1 MAGEQSQIGVIGL
14 GVMGRNLVLNI
25 AEHGFAVAGYD
36 KKSEQVGQLQKD
48 STSALIRPCKRLED
62 FVSALRRPRIALM
75 LVPAGPPVDGVIQDL
90 LPHLSKGDILI
101 DAGNSFFE
109 DTNLRTKKLA
119 EKGIHFL
126 GVGVSGG
133 EEGARHGPSIMPG
146 GEESAYRAV
155 EPIFSAISA
164 KVNGEPCVAY
174 LGPGSAG
181 HYVKMVHNGIE
192 YGLMEL
198 IAETYD
204 LLDRGLD
211 FPDNE
216 LSKIY
221 GGWSRGLVGSFLIEI
236 TAQIFRRID
245 EKTHKPLIDLISDQ
259 AKQKGTGMWTS
270 QDAMRLGVPVPNI
283 DTAVAMRD
291 LSVFK
296 SLRMEESR
304 ILSGPV
310 IKPHEDLE
318 NIIEDLY
325 KALYVSMILTY
336 SQGFALLLAASKS
349 YGYSIE
355 PAVVGKIWRGGCI
368 IRSTILEPIKTA
380 FESQPSLEH
389 LLDDKYFAGEVVNN
403 QQSLRNIVSTA
414 AKWGLPVPGMMAAL
428 AYYDS
433 LRSAWLPANL
443 IQAQRDYFGAHTYE
457 RVDEKGTF
465 HTKWTEAEVKKHEA
479 ISKS

>member
-25 AEHGFAVAGYD
+25 AEHGFGVAGYD
-36 KKSEQVGQLQKD
+36 KKGEQVAQLQKE
-48 STSALIRPCKRLED
+48 STSVKIMPCKILQD
-62 FVSALRRPRIALM
+62 FVSTLRRPRTVLM
-75 LVPAGPPVDGVIQDL
+75 LVPAGPPVDSVLGDL
-90 LPHLSKGDILI
+90 LPHLSGGDIVI
-101 DAGNSFFE
+101 DAGNSYFE
-109 DTNLRTKKLA
+109 DTNLRAKNLA
-119 EKGIHFL
+119 DRGIHFL

-146 GEESAYRAV
+146 GEESAYRTV
-155 EPIFSAISA
+155 EAILSAISA

-211 FPDNE
+211 FSENE

-221 GGWSRGLVGSFLIEI
+221 GGWSRGLVSGFLVEI
-236 TAQIFRRID
+236 TSQIFRRID

-296 SLRMEESR
+296 SLRVEESR
-304 ILSGPV
+304 LLNGPV
-310 IKPHEDLE
+310 IKPQD
-318 NIIEDLY
+318 NIEAILDDLY
-325 KALYVSMILTY
+325 KALYVSMIITY
-336 SQGFALLLAASKS
+336 SQGFALLSAASKT
-349 YGYSIE
+349 YGYSID
-355 PAVVGKIWRGGCI
+355 PAVVAKIWRGGCI
-368 IRSTILEPIKTA
+368 IRSAILEPIKTA
-380 FESQPSLEH
+380 YEQNPNLAH
-389 LLDDKYFAGEVVNN
+389 LLDDKYFAGEVVSN

-414 AKWGLPVPGMMAAL
+414 AQWGIPVPGMMAGLSYFDA
-428 AYYDS
+428 

-465 HTKWTEAEVKKHEA
+465 HTKWTESEA
-479 ISKS
+479 ARV

>member
-1 MAGEQSQIGVIGL
+1 MANEQSQIGVIGL

-25 AEHGFAVAGYD
+25 AEHKFPVAGYD
-36 KKSEQVGQLQKD
+36 KKSEQVEQLRKD
-48 STSALIRPCKRLED
+48 SAGLPVRPCEKLRD
-62 FVSALRRPRIALM
+62 FISALRKPRIVLM
-75 LVPAGPPVDGVIQDL
+75 LVPAGAPVDSVLRDM

-101 DAGNSFFE
+101 DAGNSYFE
-109 DTNLRTKKLA
+109 DTNLRAKNFA
-119 EKGIHFL
+119 GRGIHFL

-133 EEGARHGPSIMPG
+133 EEGARRGPSIMPG
-146 GEESAYRAV
+146 GPEDAYRAV
-155 EPIFSAISA
+155 EPILTAIAA

-181 HYVKMVHNGIE
+181 HYIKMVHNGIE
-192 YGLMEL
+192 YGMMEL

-204 LLDRGLD
+204 LMDRGLD
-211 FPDNE
+211 FSDSE

-221 GGWSRGLVGSFLIEI
+221 GGWSRGLVGSFLVEI

-245 EKTHKPLIDLISDQ
+245 EKTHKPLIDLICDQ

-270 QDAMRLGVPVPNI
+270 QDAMRLMIPVPNI

-291 LSVFK
+291 LSSYK
-296 SLRMEESR
+296 SLRVEESH

-310 IKPHEDLE
+310 IKPQEE
-318 NIIEDLY
+318 IETILDDLY

-336 SQGFALLLAASKS
+336 SQGFALLSAASKN
-349 YGYSIE
+349 YEYSLD
-355 PAVVGKIWRGGCI
+355 PATVAKIWRGGCI
-368 IRSTILEPIKTA
+368 IRSAMLDQIKTA
-380 FESQPSLEH
+380 YESRPDLAH
-389 LLDDKYFAGEVVNN
+389 LLDDKYFAGEIVSN
-403 QQSLRNIVSTA
+403 QQSLRNVVSMA
-414 AKWGLPVPGMMAAL
+414 ANWGLPVPGMMAAL
-428 AYYDS
+428 SYFDG

-465 HTKWTEAEVKKHEA
+465 HTQWSDSEAKKHET
-479 ISKS
+479 I

>member
-1 MAGEQSQIGVIGL
+1 
-14 GVMGRNLVLNI
+14 
-25 AEHGFAVAGYD
+25 
-36 KKSEQVGQLQKD
+36 
-48 STSALIRPCKRLED
+48 
-62 FVSALRRPRIALM
+62 M
-75 LVPAGPPVDGVIQDL
+75 LVPAGPPVDSVLHDL
-90 LPHLSKGDILI
+90 LPHLSSGDILI
-101 DAGNSFFE
+101 DEGNSYFE
-109 DTNLRTKKLA
+109 DTNLRAKNLA
-119 EKGIHFL
+119 DKGIHFL
-126 GVGVSGG
+126 GTGVSGG
-133 EEGARHGPSIMPG
+133 EEGARYGPSIMPG
-146 GEESAYRAV
+146 GPEDAYKTV
-155 EPIFSAISA
+155 EPILTAIAA
-164 KVNGEPCVAY
+164 KANGEPCIAY

-211 FPDNE
+211 FSDSE
-216 LSKIY
+216 LSEIY
-221 GGWSRGLVGSFLIEI
+221 GGWNRGLVSSFLVEI

-245 EKTHKPLIDLISDQ
+245 EKTHKPLIDLICDE

-291 LSVFK
+291 LSAYK
-296 SLRMEESR
+296 NLRVEESH

-310 IKPHEDLE
+310 IKPQED
-318 NIIEDLY
+318 IETIVEDIY
-325 KALYVSMILTY
+325 KALYVSMIMTY
-336 SQGFALLLAASKS
+336 SQGFALLLAASKN
-349 YGYSIE
+349 YGYSLDSS
-355 PAVVGKIWRGGCI
+355 VVAKIWRGGCI
-368 IRSTILEPIKTA
+368 IRSGMLEQIKTA
-380 FESQPSLEH
+380 FESQPDLEH

-403 QQSLRNIVSTA
+403 QQSLRNVVCKATQL
-414 AKWGLPVPGMMAAL
+414 GLPVPGMMAAL
-428 AYYDS
+428 SYFDG

-465 HTKWTEAEVKKHEA
+465 HTQWSNKEVQKHET